1 MAVKRFYCKCLAAR
15 WRIVTVGLALTLF
28 TFFGTWM
35 NPPHV
40 IGSCAALGEDAKAF
54 GTGDDPYPLI
64 EEAQRFLSRLPP
76 TTAAHLRL
84 VAAEFDMERNLRIQQ
99 ALFRE
104 DLVWLNRGYSPKQMD
119 LMVFIAVALSLESAG
134 EVKTDL
140 RRSLDDNLD
149 PKVVSRL
156 KAVDLY
162 QSQAVAML
170 RRLSRELESIPNR
183 ELRFHY

>member
-35 NPPHV
+35 NPPLV
-40 IGSCAALGEDAKAF
+40 VGSCTALEEDAKAF
-54 GTGDDPYPLI
+54 GTGDEVYPFI
-64 EEAQRFLSRLPP
+64 EEAQRYLSRLLP
-76 TTAAHLRL
+76 TTASHLRL
-84 VAAEFDMERNLRIQQ
+84 VAAEFELERNLRIQQ

-104 DLVWLNRGYSPKQMD
+104 DLVWLNRGYSQKQMD

-134 EVKTDL
+134 EVKSEL
-140 RRSLDDNLD
+140 RRSHDDNLD
-149 PKVVSRL
+149 PRVMSRL

-170 RRLSRELESIPNR
+170 RRLSSELESISSNDF
-183 ELRFHY
+183 RFHY

>member
-40 IGSCAALGEDAKAF
+40 IGACTALEEDAKAF
-54 GTGDDPYPLI
+54 GTNDVYPLI
-64 EEAQRFLSRLPP
+64 EEAQRFLSRLQP

-84 VAAEFDMERNLRIQQ
+84 VAAEFDLERNLRIQQ

-119 LMVFIAVALSLESAG
+119 LMVFITVALSLESAG
-134 EVKTDL
+134 EVRTEL
-140 RRSLDDNLD
+140 RRSLDDDLD
-149 PKVVSRL
+149 PKVMRRM
-156 KAVDLY
+156 KAVDRY

-170 RRLSRELESIPNR
+170 RRMSSELESVPNR
-183 ELRFHY
+183 EFRFHY